1 LTQASLQ
8 DIFSQFRNSPPNR
21 LLSELVANETEYG
34 TGTIQQTN
42 RAALG
47 DTAVLGSGADIF
59 SHTVKCRIVRTA

>member
-1 LTQASLQ
+1 MV
-8 DIFSQFRNSPPNR
+8 
-21 LLSELVANETEYG
+21 SELVANETEYG